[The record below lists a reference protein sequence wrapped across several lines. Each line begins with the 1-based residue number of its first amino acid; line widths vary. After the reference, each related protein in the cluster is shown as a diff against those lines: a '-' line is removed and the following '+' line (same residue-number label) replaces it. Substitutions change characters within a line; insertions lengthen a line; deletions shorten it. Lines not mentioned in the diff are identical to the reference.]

1 VLKVRRECLIE
12 DSLKGVSEVVG
23 TGQEEIKKGLTMKRV
38 KDLSDKHKEPFLPQA
53 AGVNA
58 FFARKFDS
66 FMVSIFRC

>member
-1 VLKVRRECLIE
+1 
-12 DSLKGVSEVVG
+12 
-23 TGQEEIKKGLTMKRV
+23 MKRV

-66 FMVSIFRC
+66 KVPRVEGAARVFD